1 MALAVALM
9 LITLRNTGL
18 QMLPKIKEVLAAV
31 ALFLVGLVHI
41 WFLYS
46 Y

>member
-1 MALAVALM
+1 MM
-9 LITLRNTGL
+9 IMPRNTGL
-18 QMLPKIKEVLAAV
+18 KMFTKIKAVLTEI